1 MSKASHL
8 LVFFLLL
15 SFFASN
21 AQTRVEVDLPGHEK
35 DRIPV
40 KVYPPKGLKDWVY
53 AAPEIVPG
61 TYWKARYRLFFKGMK
76 AVATDGS
83 KMNISRKGSR
93 FRIRG
98 KGKELGYIEYLAE
111 QTISNQGFRR
121 FTSGC
126 AGTVFGP
133 EAFLL
138 NFNAV
143 NGYFE
148 GFQDEPMEVTINHSE
163 DHYGAGSLA
172 VLSRGKERDVFQA
185 SSYDD
190 LVDRPMM
197 YSKPDTSS
205 FKIKDNTFRISVVSE
220 KDLVTSEM
228 AQKRIKFLMHA
239 MDSFCGFQRKE
250 DYHFLFLLVDRD
262 RMKGLFG
269 KIGLG
274 AALEHNNSSV
284 YYWSDRNRGKDLK
297 SMDNVVPHE
306 YLHTITPLSLHSDR
320 IVPFNFPDPNMSRHL
335 WLYEG
340 ATDYFNSLMRPL
352 YGLSGSLRNDLSYA
366 IRFNEKGKAR
376 SMTKSGKNI
385 IVKWVF
391 DIPSKMRQVDNAYQR
406 GKLIAF
412 GLDVEL
418 IRLSEGRVRL
428 LDVMIDMNNELKGKS
443 FRDEDFKELLVKHS
457 YPEIGEFYDRYVQ
470 GKEMIPYEDYFDM
483 LGWDFIP
490 KGTKLLSYGIDIYYD
505 SREEYY
511 FIFTDD
517 ENDLGLLQGDIIH
530 EVNGIPVNEKTVKE
544 GVLRTYNYPEPG
556 ESMKV
561 LVEREGEML
570 SLTGKPTHE
579 EKLKQSR
586 VRVKREFTLD
596 QAAFR
601 RHFLQE

>member
-8 LVFFLLL
+8 LVFFLLVSSL
-15 SFFASN
+15 ASN
-21 AQTRVEVDLPGHEK
+21 AQTRVEVDLPGLEK

-40 KVYPPKGLKDWVY
+40 KVYPPKGVKEWVY
-53 AAPEIVPG
+53 VAPEIVPG
-61 TYWKARYRLFFKGMK
+61 TYWKARYRLFLKEMK

-83 KMNISRKGSR
+83 KMKISRKGSR
-93 FRIRG
+93 FHIRG
-98 KGKELGYIEYLAE
+98 KGKELGHIEYQAE

-138 NFNAV
+138 NFNAI

-148 GFQDEPMEVTINHSE
+148 GFQDKPIEVTINHST
-163 DHYGAGSLA
+163 DYYGAGSLA
-172 VLSRGKERDVFQA
+172 VLSRGKESDVFRA

-197 YSKPDTSS
+197 YSRPDTSS
-205 FKIKDNTFRISVVSE
+205 FRIKDNTFRISVVSE
-220 KDLVTSEM
+220 KDLVTSET

-320 IVPFNFPDPNMSRHL
+320 IVPFNFPDPDMSRHL

-391 DIPSKMRQVDNAYQR
+391 DIPSKMRQVDNAYER

-428 LDVMIDMNNELKGKS
+428 LDVMLDMKNELQGKS
-443 FRDEDFKELLVKHS
+443 FRDEEFKELLVRHS
-457 YPEIGEFYDRYVQ
+457 YPEIAEFYDRYVE
-470 GKEMIPYEDYFDM
+470 GKEMIPYKDYFDM
-483 LGWDFIP
+483 LGWEFMP
-490 KGTKLLSYGIDIYYD
+490 KGTKILSYGTDIYYH
-505 SREEYY
+505 SEEEHY

-517 ENDLGLLQGDIIH
+517 QNDLGLKQGDIIH

-556 ESMKV
+556 ENMRV
-561 LVEREGEML
+561 LVEREGEMMSL
-570 SLTGKPTHE
+570 SGTPTHE

-586 VRVKREFTLD
+586 IRVKREFTPD
-596 QAAFR
+596 QVAFR
-601 RHFLQE
+601 RHFLQK